1 MDKKT
6 YTLNTLLAVVLGAV
20 LLSFVLVRTFLPNF
34 IIPELD
40 IPNMVLISLAA
51 LVLDNYLAKGA
62 KRCYICIPVFSAITF
77 GLLPFAAC
85 FVGGMEALKLGV
97 YGGIVF
103 TVITWVYSSIQDRL
117 SSGPAAKAAPIMSA
131 FGVYL
136 AIQALMGMFL

>member
-6 YTLNTLLAVVLGAV
+6 YTLNTLLAATLGAA
-20 LLSFVLVRTFLPNF
+20 LLVCVLVRTFLPNF
-34 IIPELD
+34 IIPALD

-51 LVLDNYLAKGA
+51 LVLDHYLAPGA

-85 FVGGMEALKLGV
+85 FVGGMEALKLGL